1 MSKFTI
7 AKIDNFQVWLGWFKE
22 RQRKTGL
29 KKQITISNEIQT
41 EEVRCNPT
49 PLTKE
54 TVKYFPTSSNVY
66 NINDHYIGKGIMIH
80 GILQITR
87 KERQ

>member
-7 AKIDNFQVWLGWFKE
+7 AKIDNFQVWLGWFNE
-22 RQRKTGL
+22 RKRKTEI
-29 KKQITISNEIQT
+29 KRQISINNEIQA

-49 PLTKE
+49 PITKE
-54 TVKYFPTSSNVY
+54 AVKYFPTSSNVY
-66 NINDHYIGKGIMIH
+66 NINDCYIGKGIMIH

-87 KERQ
+87 RVK